1 MNTVVDMMAG
11 LPHDVYTL
19 ECSTIHMH
27 VKHVLSHT
35 EVVLLLNKLK
45 CGHST
50 SFSMYA
56 DSVETNVLR

>member
-35 EVVLLLNKLK
+35 EVVLLLTNLNVVTLH
-45 CGHST
+45 HSRQHVCR
-50 SFSMYA
+50 F
-56 DSVETNVLR
+56 NRN